1 VNTAQ
6 PIRVLVADDHALV
19 RAGLVSLL
27 DSQPGFA
34 VVGQAENGLQAVA
47 LARELVPDVV
57 LMDIRMPVMDGLE
70 ATGRI
75 VTESPCRVVIL
86 TTYDLD
92 EYVYDALRAGACGFL
107 LKHAPPEELLLGVR
121 AANNGGA
128 LLSPSVTKRLIE
140 TFAARAPAHAP
151 QPGLPDKL
159 TSRERDVFGLLVKGR
174 TNAEI
179 ARTLFI
185 AETTAKTH
193 VNHALEKLGLRDR
206 VHAVVFAYE
215 NQLITPA

>member
-1 VNTAQ
+1 M
-6 PIRVLVADDHALV
+6 PSVLIADDQALV
-19 RAGLVSLL
+19 RVGLRKILEIEP
-27 DSQPGFA
+27 DTT
-34 VVGQAENGLQAVA
+34 VVGEASDGKAAITQARA
-47 LARELVPDVV
+47 LRPDVV

-151 QPGLPDKL
+151 QPGLLDKL

>member
-1 VNTAQ
+1 VNTTQ

-151 QPGLPDKL
+151 QPGLLDKL